1 MGYGGSTDW
10 LGIPKPLAG
19 ETSSAAEEALR
30 SDIPDWVLE
39 ILTKALT
46 DANGDGTLG
55 DGFQVSDDGG
65 LDIEVSAGQGFIGGL
80 VIEAAAPTAK
90 ENLTDDQINYVFL
103 KKTATTFE
111 DQSFTVEISLSD
123 SMADAILIA
132 AVTCESGD
140 ITLVT
145 NTPTGRAPYIRD
157 NPNPQIINDIPGLK
171 VVAPSGGNYTSPKT
185 AIEAASA
192 GDVVYICAGTYNIAT
207 AITLPANNI
216 TIMATNRDACIL
228 NFTAAD
234 DANCINLN
242 GKTGTRILP
251 ITIVAPAGKTGH
263 GIYGSGC
270 NDTIIEGV
278 KISGFSGTTGVII
291 YLDSSLRIRI
301 RYCNLQSGGRF
312 GVEISSCTSGR
323 IEGNL
328 VQCDGV
334 FSNSSICIYGLSADF
349 AFISGNKLISP
360 TANSGRTI
368 LLRNSGHTRIRDNDL
383 VLASPYALS
392 AGIEIYAYDSNVTG
406 TIIQG
411 NLIVL
416 AGSAGRGIG
425 LNAEIGYAIDETLI
439 AGNTILSGAR
449 GVSIDDV
456 RCTDTLVHGNKV
468 ATCTTGVSDAGT
480 NTNQA
485 DQD

>member
-90 ENLTDDQINYVFL
+90 ADLTDDQLNYIFL

-111 DQSFTVEISLSD
+111 DQSFTVEISLSS

-132 AVTCESGD
+132 AVTCAAGD
-140 ITLVT
+140 ITDVD
-145 NTPTGRAPYIRD
+145 NTPTGRVPYIRD
-157 NPNPQIINDIPGLK
+157 NPNPQVINDIPGLL

-192 GDVVYICAGTYNIAT
+192 GDVVYICAGTYNIAA
-207 AITLPANNI
+207 AITVPNNNLTIIGAN
-216 TIMATNRDACIL
+216 RGACIL

-234 DANCINLN
+234 ATNCINLN
-242 GKTGTRILP
+242 GKSGIRIAFLT
-251 ITIVAPAGKTGH
+251 ITAAAGKTGY
-263 GIYGSGC
+263 GITGTSAHKTIISKVHFSFTGLARAINLTTSDNVRISECGFDTDYTGAKYCIYCNGC
-270 NDTIIEGV
+270 NYLSCRDNRLALT
-278 KISGFSGTTGVII
+278 GTDPLYALYVSNA
-291 YLDSSLRIRI
+291 D
-301 RYCNLQSGGRF
+301 YCQ
-312 GVEISSCTSGR
+312 

-328 VQCDGV
+328 LT
-334 FSNSSICIYGLSADF
+334 FSDTHANLRALWLSSIDDNTNV
-349 AFISGNKLISP
+349 GN
-360 TANSGRTI
+360 R
-368 LLRNSGHTRIRDNDL
+368 
-383 VLASPYALS
+383 
-392 AGIEIYAYDSNVTG
+392 
-406 TIIQG
+406 
-411 NLIVL
+411 
-416 AGSAGRGIG
+416 
-425 LNAEIGYAIDETLI
+425 I
-439 AGNTILSGAR
+439 AGNILKGAGDLGEGIRVAAFGDPHFLDETQITGNSVFNFNVGVAVGSVGAR
-449 GVSIDDV
+449 E
-456 RCTDTLVHGNKV
+456 TLVHGNKV
-468 ATCTTGVSDAGT
+468 ATCTAGVSDSGT
-480 NTNQA
+480 NTNS
-485 DQD
+485 QDND